1 MPKAAAVIAAFALT
15 SAAQAQ
21 QANFFEGFDGSFENV
36 WNDFPF
42 SPTASYEPPMVDWIG
57 LPNGIFR
64 TFAGEQVYR
73 LTNDLSGLGFV
84 GIAADYVLNDPAG
97 KIIEARVFV
106 PGTFGVEPAG
116 AVHIRVMSPG
126 GDNFRLGLTKGG
138 VNGQIRILQYG
149 DTVTGNAFIVTNTA
163 DFYRHRWVT
172 CEVDFPENA
181 PPLRSGQTVKAR
193 LLPEGVVVTDVYWS
207 DRDYRHA
214 LNGAGLDVR
223 QVAYPKASV
232 SDEEDWIDET
242 RVAPWAIYEVEKVA

>member
-1 MPKAAAVIAAFALT
+1 MTQPNARTARTFALAAALTLAPLAA
-15 SAAQAQ
+15 AQ

-42 SPTASYEPPMVDWIG
+42 SPTATYEPPMVDWIG

-149 DTVTGNAFIVTNTA
+149 DTVTGNAFIVNTPFI
-163 DFYRHRWVT
+163 DGVWYRMRIDNSRPGFTRLQLLDGLRQLREIFRMLHR
-172 CEVDFPENA
+172 
-181 PPLRSGQTVKAR
+181 L
-193 LLPEGVVVTDVYWS
+193 
-207 DRDYRHA
+207 
-214 LNGAGLDVR
+214 
-223 QVAYPKASV
+223 
-232 SDEEDWIDET
+232 
-242 RVAPWAIYEVEKVA
+242 